1 MALASGVSEATV
13 EIKNPEGLHMR
24 PAMEFVKTASRFHS
38 TITVANGETKV
49 DGKSIMQVSLLVATC
64 GTELLLRAEG
74 EDAEE
79 AITAL
84 QTLVDNQFEQEET

>member
-1 MALASGVSEATV
+1 MALASGASETTV

-24 PAMEFVKTASRFHS
+24 PAMEFVKTASRFQS
-38 TITVANGETKV
+38 KITVANGETEV

-64 GTELLLRAEG
+64 GTELLIRAEG

-79 AITAL
+79 AIAAL
-84 QTLVDNQFEQEET
+84 QTLVDNQFEQDET